1 LSKQTLNAGFTLIEL
16 IIVIVVIGV
25 LAVTA
30 APKFFD
36 FGTAARTNAVKSMS
50 GTLTEAS
57 KHIDAALQLPNRVIY
72 VNGSPWLDVN
82 GDGIIEADATSDQEN
97 PRNNVSRDI
106 KLIKNDVD
114 QLGPDNFEVAKMVSF
129 SEDVIIEVGERHQ
142 TYIGFDRDDD
152 GEIADDNCR
161 VYFTQ
166 PINSRGT
173 FVANKTDGC

>member
-1 LSKQTLNAGFTLIEL
+1 MSKQKSNTGFTLIEL
-16 IIVIVVIGV
+16 IIVIVVLGV

-57 KHIDAALQLPNRVIY
+57 KHVDAAMQLPNRVIY
-72 VNGSPWLDVN
+72 VNDTPWLDVN
-82 GDGIIEADATSDQEN
+82 GDGIIEADTVSDQQN
-97 PRNNVSRDI
+97 PRNNTSRDI
-106 KLIKNDVD
+106 KLIGNSAG
-114 QLGPDNFEVAKMVSF
+114 QLGPDNFEVAKMVAF

-142 TYIGFDRDDD
+142 TYIGFDRNDD

-161 VYFTQ
+161 VYYTQ
-166 PINSRGT
+166 PQGTRGT
-173 FVANKTDGC
+173 FVAHRTDGC